1 MSRGLVTFLVFLV
14 LLVGGFATVTWLVGP
29 TMVSLALDDERRET
43 PFYLVH
49 LLDAPDASGYF
60 QRFGPLLREEQGQL
74 LWRGG
79 LRALHAGRSEDEL
92 TDMALIGFDA
102 GAGLVQM
109 LTSSAYRQLTDSTRP
124 LLLGTPQAPGPI
136 AQDETLV
143 LWLLEASEERTA
155 AELEPL
161 AATAGAYN
169 GQLIWSTPV
178 VVLDGD
184 RPWNYVLLLAFPD
197 GEAVTRWLEDPGTG
211 TDRAL
216 GRRHYLSDAMLEL
229 RAG

>member
-14 LLVGGFATVTWLVGP
+14 LLVGGFAAVTWLVGP
-29 TMVSLALDDERRET
+29 TMISLALDEERREA
-43 PFYLVH
+43 PYYLVH
-49 LLDAPDASGYF
+49 LLDAPDTSGYF
-60 QRFGPLLREEQGQL
+60 QRFGPLLREDQGQL

-92 TDMALIGFDA
+92 TDVALIGFDA

-109 LTSSAYRQLTDSTRP
+109 LTSSAYRDLTAGSQP
-124 LLLGTPQAPGPI
+124 LLLGTSQAPGPI

-161 AATAGAYN
+161 AATAGSYA

-178 VVLDGD
+178 VMLGGD

-197 GEAVTRWLEDPGTG
+197 GEAVSQWLEDPGTS

-216 GRRHYLSDAMLEL
+216 GRRHYLSEAMLEI